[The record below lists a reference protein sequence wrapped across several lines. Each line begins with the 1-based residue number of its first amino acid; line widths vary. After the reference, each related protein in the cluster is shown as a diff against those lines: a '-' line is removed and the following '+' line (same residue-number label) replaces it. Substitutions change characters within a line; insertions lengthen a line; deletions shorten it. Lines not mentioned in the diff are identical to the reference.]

1 MNGDKSNREAFL
13 FYPLEDTI
21 YYVHREEEERCIR
34 AEENYIGI
42 GRDYIYKLN
51 QNILP
56 CNTPTNDKFL
66 V

>member
-42 GRDYIYKLN
+42 GRDSIYKLN
-51 QNILP
+51 QKYI
-56 CNTPTNDKFL
+56 TM
-66 V
+66 